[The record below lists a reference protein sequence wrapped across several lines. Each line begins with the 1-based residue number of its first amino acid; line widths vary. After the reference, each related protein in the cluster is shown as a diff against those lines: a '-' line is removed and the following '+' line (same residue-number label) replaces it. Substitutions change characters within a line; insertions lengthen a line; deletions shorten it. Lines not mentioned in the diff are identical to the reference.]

1 MSHSTQKSKTT
12 TQKFIE
18 ILDIVDNIVLL
29 ASGNACSIIEVQA
42 TNFALLSQEEQ
53 DSRVLS
59 YSSLLN
65 SLSFPIQIFIRSKK
79 IDISSYLKLLDL
91 EVEKSQNQL
100 LKTQIN
106 SYKDF
111 VQELVKVNIVLDKK
125 FYIVLPYTG
134 MESGI
139 NMSRE
144 NFFLSAKSKLLT
156 KAESLHSMLRRM
168 NLSARTL
175 DKDELTK
182 LFHEIYNGDFEQPG
196 EISQNAQKDMV
207 PLVDIIA
214 PSSAEVDFNFIRVGE
229 RFYKTFFIVGY
240 PRYVSPNWLSPVI
253 DFNHSLN
260 ISMFVYPTSSSDVLS
275 DLRRKTAE
283 MEATISS
290 QIDQGLV
297 IDAKVQAALEDAEGL
312 TEELAKGMERF
323 FQMSLYITLYSE
335 SLPELEQS
343 SKRLESTLSS
353 LLILPKL
360 STLQMEDGFKSTIP
374 YGTDNL
380 FLTRNMDTT
389 SLAST
394 FPFTS
399 ATLTQDKGIVYGLN
413 QQNGSLI
420 IFDRFSLEN
429 ANEVVF
435 GKSGSGKSFL
445 IKLEAMRQF
454 MFGTEII
461 IIDPEGE
468 YESIAKILGGEYV
481 SFTAGSPVKINPF
494 DLSGMYVEGE
504 NELGLKILS
513 LHGLLRIVL
522 GELDAVHD
530 AILDRALVETYR
542 QKGITTDPATQ
553 KNKPP
558 LMEDLY
564 KILLGMEDPNAS
576 ELALRL
582 EKFIKGSLSG
592 LFNQQSNFDI
602 KNPFTAFSVK
612 ALEDELRPIAM
623 HIILDFVWTK
633 VRKSLKKR
641 LLILDEAWYL
651 TKYEDSASFVYG
663 IAKRAR
669 KYYLA
674 LTTATQDVQDFLST
688 DYGKAILSNSS
699 IQILLKQSPTEIDT
713 VSKIF
718 YLSHGEKDLLTSVGV
733 GEGLF
738 FAGQSHVVV
747 KIVAAPYEKELATSN
762 PQEIKEMQERN
773 TLSQLNTAPQGPSTP
788 QADPTTIPSQP
799 QRQTV
804 TPTVKPES
812 PTIQPKPMIEQPMET
827 TIPTGPMINN
837 APSVQ
842 NTKEPEEIF

>member
-1 MSHSTQKSKTT
+1 MFSNKKAKETSLSQPTEQKSISPTETLEKGM
-12 TQKFIE
+12 
-18 ILDIVDNIVLL
+18 V
-29 ASGNACSIIEVQA
+29 
-42 TNFALLSQEEQ
+42 
-53 DSRVLS
+53 
-59 YSSLLN
+59 SL
-65 SLSFPIQIFIRSKK
+65 
-79 IDISSYLKLLDL
+79 ID
-91 EVEKSQNQL
+91 V
-100 LKTQIN
+100 
-106 SYKDF
+106 
-111 VQELVKVNIVLDKK
+111 
-125 FYIVLPYTG
+125 
-134 MESGI
+134 
-139 NMSRE
+139 
-144 NFFLSAKSKLLT
+144 
-156 KAESLHSMLRRM
+156 
-168 NLSARTL
+168 
-175 DKDELTK
+175 
-182 LFHEIYNGDFEQPG
+182 
-196 EISQNAQKDMV
+196 
-207 PLVDIIA
+207 IA
-214 PSSAEVDFNFIRVGE
+214 PSSVEVDFNYIRIGE
-229 RFYKTFFIVGY
+229 RFYKTFFIAGY

-253 DFNHSLN
+253 DFSHSLN
-260 ISMFVYPTSSSDVLS
+260 ISMFIYPTSSSDVLS

-297 IDAKVQAALEDAEGL
+297 VDAKIQAALEDAYGL
-312 TEELAKGMERF
+312 TEELAKGIERF
-323 FQMSLYITLYSE
+323 FQMSLYITLYSD
-335 SLPELEQS
+335 SLAELEQA

-360 STLQMEDGFKSTIP
+360 STLQMEEGFKSTIP
-374 YGTDNL
+374 FGTDNL
-380 FLTRNMDTT
+380 FITRNMDTT

-399 ATLTQDKGIVYGLN
+399 ATLTQDKGIMYGLN

-420 IFDRFSLEN
+420 VFDRFSLEN

-454 MFGTEII
+454 MFGSEII

-468 YESIAKILGGEYV
+468 YEAISKTLGGEYV
-481 SFTAGSPVKINPF
+481 SFTAGSPIKINPF

-522 GELDAVHD
+522 GELDATHD
-530 AILDRALVETYR
+530 AILDRALIETYR

-553 KNKPP
+553 KRQPP

-564 KILLGMEDPNAS
+564 KVLLGMEDPNS
-576 ELALRL
+576 NELALRL

-602 KNPFTAFSVK
+602 RNPFTAFSVK
-612 ALEDELRPIAM
+612 AMEDELRPIAI
-623 HIILDFVWTK
+623 HIVLDFIWTK

-651 TKYEDSASFVYG
+651 MKYEDSASFVYG

-718 YLSHGEKDLLTSVGV
+718 YLSQGEKELLMSVGV

-747 KIVAAPYEKELATSN
+747 KIVAAPFEKELATSN
-762 PQEIKEMQERN
+762 PQEVKEMQERN
-773 TLSQLNTAPQGPSTP
+773 ALYQSATAPQDISTP
-788 QADPTTIPSQP
+788 QVNPTESISQSNPIPEPSRQFPVAEKQP
-799 QRQTV
+799 QDVNTQPANPISQNNFP
-804 TPTVKPES
+804 TPNKPE
-812 PTIQPKPMIEQPMET
+812 P
-827 TIPTGPMINN
+827 
-837 APSVQ
+837 
-842 NTKEPEEIF
+842 EIF